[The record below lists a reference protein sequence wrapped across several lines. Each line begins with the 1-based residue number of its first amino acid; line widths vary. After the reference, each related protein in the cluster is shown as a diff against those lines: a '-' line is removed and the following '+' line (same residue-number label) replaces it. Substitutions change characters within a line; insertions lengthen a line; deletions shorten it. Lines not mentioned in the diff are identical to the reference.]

1 MAHSSHFNVDFLRM
15 GINAEIKENPNVK
28 KSYDCFL
35 CHTVKHK
42 INDCSKFA
50 VLLLGARHALKPET
64 TAKHV
69 LTALNVASMAMA
81 GEISSEDLNKLATTG
96 MVTNKMYL
104 RAFKR
109 VVKNITKEQKKFKKE
124 KWVSFEKAVDNVM
137 EAKMNTMKA
146 SVKVEEAMETG
157 IQDDKNAAKGAIMEV
172 CMANA
177 VMEVAMMDARLSA
190 KYQMVASAYL
200 KSINVH
206 EKLGRSSRAA
216 KVEAECSAPVGCLL
230 VDLDVD

>member
-1 MAHSSHFNVDFLRM
+1 MAHSSHSNVDFLRV
-15 GINAEIKENPNVK
+15 GINAEIKENLNVKKSYDGALVSFQCRFLKSGGINAEIKENLNVK

-69 LTALNVASMAMA
+69 LTDLNVASMAMA

-96 MVTNKMYL
+96 MVTNKIYL

-124 KWVSFEKAVDNVM
+124 KLVSFEKAVDNVM

-146 SVKVEEAMETG
+146 SVKVEEAMVKAMETG
-157 IQDDKNAAKGAIMEV
+157 IQEDKNAAKGAIMEV

-177 VMEVAMMDARLSA
+177 VME
-190 KYQMVASAYL
+190 
-200 KSINVH
+200 
-206 EKLGRSSRAA
+206 
-216 KVEAECSAPVGCLL
+216 
-230 VDLDVD
+230 